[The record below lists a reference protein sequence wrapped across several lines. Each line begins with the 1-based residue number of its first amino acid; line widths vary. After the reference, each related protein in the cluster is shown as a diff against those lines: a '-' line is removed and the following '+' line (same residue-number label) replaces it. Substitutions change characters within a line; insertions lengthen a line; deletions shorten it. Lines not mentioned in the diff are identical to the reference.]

1 MPEESRRRTL
11 AGGFSPRSAPGKL
24 RTAQNGTVGA
34 AHLNRERAGAAGGSA
49 LSSEC
54 TGKWQSPAEAR
65 YAQLV
70 RRIGVDF
77 GGTQI
82 KAAVVDNG
90 QIIKSATVDTPR
102 QAPPEAVIGAIG
114 QAVRAVDP
122 DPTAVGLAIPGQVD
136 YYGMVWRLPNVP
148 GFEAVP
154 IAQHLMQQLD
164 CQVVVE
170 NDATSAALG
179 EHLWGRGRGFASY
192 LLVTLGTGIGGGL
205 VINDRLVRGAHG
217 FTAEI
222 GHIRINSSV
231 DAWPC
236 TCGQRGC
243 VEAYAG
249 TRGLL
254 RKFAELGGHATR
266 IREVAESARRG
277 EPAGLEVFAHM
288 GRWIGG
294 LLVNVQNLLDL
305 DAFVFTGGISQ
316 SFDLIEPSLRTTMRE
331 QAFSPPLGQVPL
343 LVSQLGA
350 RAGLVGAAYLPMVRE
365 VAEREAESS
374 PGELLRPAVKPDDE

>member
-1 MPEESRRRTL
+1 M
-11 AGGFSPRSAPGKL
+11 K
-24 RTAQNGTVGA
+24 
-34 AHLNRERAGAAGGSA
+34 
-49 LSSEC
+49 
-54 TGKWQSPAEAR
+54 
-65 YAQLV
+65 
-70 RRIGVDF
+70 RIGVDF

-82 KAAVVDNG
+82 KAAVVEEGRIVD
-90 QIIKSATVDTPR
+90 STTVDTPR
-102 QAPPEAVIGAIG
+102 GGSSQAVIDDIA
-114 QAVRAVDP
+114 RAVLALTSTP
-122 DPTAVGLAIPGQVD
+122 PAVGLAIPGQVD

-154 IAQHLMQQLD
+154 IAQLLMKRLD
-164 CQVVVE
+164 CHVVVE
-170 NDATSAALG
+170 NDATAAALG

-205 VINDRLVRGAHG
+205 VVNDRLVRGAHG

-236 TCGQRGC
+236 ICGQRGC

-254 RKFAELGGHATR
+254 RKFAELGGQATR
-266 IREVAESARRG
+266 IREIAESARRG
-277 EPAGLEVFAHM
+277 EPAGLGVFEHM
-288 GRWIGG
+288 GAWLGG

-316 SFDLIEPSLRTTMRE
+316 SFDLIEPSLRNTLRS
-331 QAFSPPLGQVPL
+331 QAFAPPLGQVPL
-343 LVSQLGA
+343 LVSQLGP
-350 RAGLVGAAYLPMVRE
+350 RAGLVGAAYLPMVRA
-365 VAEREAESS
+365 VAEREAESV
-374 PGELLRPAVKPDDE
+374 PGELLMPAVQPDLEPER

>member
-1 MPEESRRRTL
+1 
-11 AGGFSPRSAPGKL
+11 
-24 RTAQNGTVGA
+24 VI
-34 AHLNRERAGAAGGSA
+34 
-49 LSSEC
+49 EC
-54 TGKWQSPAEAR
+54 IAEAVSTLDDR
-65 YAQLV
+65 
-70 RRIGVDF
+70 
-77 GGTQI
+77 
-82 KAAVVDNG
+82 
-90 QIIKSATVDTPR
+90 
-102 QAPPEAVIGAIG
+102 PE
-114 QAVRAVDP
+114 
-122 DPTAVGLAIPGQVD
+122 AVGLAIPGQVD

-148 GFEAVP
+148 GFDAVP
-154 IAQHLMQQLD
+154 IAQKLMRRLD
-164 CQVVVE
+164 CHVVVE
-170 NDATSAALG
+170 NDATCAALG

-277 EPAGLEVFAHM
+277 EPAGIHVFEHM
-288 GRWIGG
+288 GHWLGG

-316 SFDLIEPSLRTTMRE
+316 SFDLIEPALRATLRG

-343 LVSQLGA
+343 LVSQLGP

-365 VAEREAESS
+365 VAEREADSS
-374 PGELLRPAVKPDDE
+374 PGDLLHPAVQPDGDTEDAE

>member
-1 MPEESRRRTL
+1 M
-11 AGGFSPRSAPGKL
+11 
-24 RTAQNGTVGA
+24 
-34 AHLNRERAGAAGGSA
+34 
-49 LSSEC
+49 
-54 TGKWQSPAEAR
+54 
-65 YAQLV
+65 

-77 GGTQI
+77 GATQI
-82 KAAVVDNG
+82 KAAIVDNG
-90 QIIKSATVDTPR
+90 EVVGSAAVDTPR
-102 QAPPEAVIGAIG
+102 QAPPAEVIDRIAD
-114 QAVRAVDP
+114 VVHELDRHP
-122 DPTAVGLAIPGQVD
+122 LAVGLAIPGQVD

-154 IAQHLMQQLD
+154 IAQLLMTKLD

-170 NDATSAALG
+170 NDATAAALG

-236 TCGQRGC
+236 ICGQRGC

-254 RKFAELGGHATR
+254 RKFAEAGGRATR
-266 IREVAESARRG
+266 IRQIAESARRG

-288 GRWIGG
+288 GRWLGG

-316 SFDLIEPSLRTTMRE
+316 SFDLIEPSLHATMRE
-331 QAFSPPLGQVPL
+331 QAFAPPLGQVPL
-343 LVSQLGA
+343 LVSQLGP
-350 RAGLVGAAYLPMVRE
+350 RAGLVGAAYLPMVRA
-365 VAEREAESS
+365 VAEREAEST
-374 PGELLRPAVKPDDE
+374 PGETLHPAVQPESDDPSDE